1 MVILQGYEKGILL
14 PSSFFHTIR
23 EALVQRRMW
32 AGLIIILRDSAASL
46 IFYISIVKVGSIGNT
61 KKNAVFLCISLTYS
75 YLCSHEKT

>member
-1 MVILQGYEKGILL
+1 MDFLL

-46 IFYISIVKVGSIGNT
+46 IFLYQHCQGGQHRKYKEKCG
-61 KKNAVFLCISLTYS
+61 FSLYFS
-75 YLCSHEKT
+75 DLFVPLQP